1 MFERVFWLV
10 IKSLQMN
17 PEEIESIHSVLL
29 KCGITYR
36 DPIKTGSS
44 AVYLPTGDKVA
55 VISHYVD
62 ESDNFYIVRMPD
74 GSIRDTTH
82 NRLVVSHQDAR
93 KTMELMFQLR
103 NEQHCEGLL
112 KRHQELK
119 EIFQDA
125 GGSYL
130 SKARVRVLMS
140 EFG

>member
-1 MFERVFWLV
+1 
-10 IKSLQMN
+10 MN
-17 PEEIESIHSVLL
+17 PEEIESIHSALL

-74 GSIRDTTH
+74 GSTRDTTH
-82 NRLVVSHQDAR
+82 NRLIVSHNDAH

-103 NEQHCEGLL
+103 REQYCDGLVQ
-112 KRHQELK
+112 RHQELK
-119 EIFQDA
+119 KILKEA
-125 GGSYL
+125 GGRYL
-130 SKARVRVLMS
+130 SKARIRVLMN